1 MICVN
6 KNKVLIC
13 DDQYLI
19 RQLFSMIVNGSKEY
33 MVVEE
38 LQSAYDAVDYCR
50 EHDVDLVI
58 MDIVM
63 MDGSN
68 GLDAAEQI
76 KKENA
81 NIKILVVTSMP
92 EASYLE
98 RAREIGIDSFWYK
111 EVEDQKLIDVI
122 DRTMKGEKIFPDGVL
137 EVKIGKAKSSDFSK
151 RELDVLRLMTKGMS
165 DPEIAEELQLGYETV
180 RTHVKRMT
188 AKTGLSRVKLAIEAR
203 VHGIAIGE

>member
-1 MICVN
+1 ME
-6 KNKVLIC
+6 KKKVVIC

-19 RQLFSMIVNGSKEY
+19 RQLFSIIISGSDEY
-33 MVVEE
+33 MVVQE
-38 LQSAYDAVDYCR
+38 LQTAYGAADYCR
-50 EHDVDLVI
+50 EHEVDLVI

-76 KKENA
+76 KKENK

-92 EASYLE
+92 ESNYLA
-98 RAREIGIDSFWYK
+98 RAREIGVDSFWYK
-111 EVEDQKLIDVI
+111 EVEDEKLIDVI
-122 DRTMKGEKIFPDGVL
+122 DKTMNGESIFPDEVL
-137 EVKIGKAKSSDFSK
+137 TVNIGKAKSSDFSK
-151 RELDVLRLMTKGMS
+151 RELDVLRLMTRGMTDS
-165 DPEIAEELQLGYETV
+165 EIAEELQISYETV

-203 VHGIAIGE
+203 VHGIAIAE